1 MQEVKD
7 VEWGWTAQCPECATD
22 TYQYDERV
30 DDSGVNPV
38 ILCECGCLYKVTCV
52 ELSRG

>member
-7 VEWGWTAQCPECATD
+7 VEWDWTAQCPECGTD

-38 ILCECGCLYKVTCV
+38 ITCQECGCVYKLTCV
-52 ELSRG
+52 EC